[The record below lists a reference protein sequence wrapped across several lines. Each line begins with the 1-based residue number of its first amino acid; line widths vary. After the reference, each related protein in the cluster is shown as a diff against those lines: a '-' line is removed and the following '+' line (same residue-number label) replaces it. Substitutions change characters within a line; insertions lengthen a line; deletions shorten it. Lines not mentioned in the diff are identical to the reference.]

1 MYLLV
6 LFSPLLSFFLSLLF
20 GRIIGNSGVS
30 FISIL
35 ILFTSWCFSLYLY
48 YEVSL
53 SGYLCLINFYK
64 FIDLGYF
71 NVNITFFFDVLTSV
85 MIIVVLS
92 ISFLVHLYSI
102 EYMNYDPG
110 FNRFM
115 AYLSIFT
122 FFMLLLVT
130 ADNFLQMFIG

>member
-6 LFSPLLSFFLSLLF
+6 LFSPLLSFLLSLLF
-20 GRIIGNSGVS
+20 GRIIGNYGVS

-35 ILFTSWCFSLYLY
+35 ALFVSWCFSLLIY

-53 SGYLCLINFYK
+53 SGYLCIINFYK
-64 FIDLGYF
+64 FIDLGYL
-71 NVNITFFFDVLTSV
+71 NVNIVFFFDVLTSV
-85 MIIVVLS
+85 MILVVLS

-115 AYLSIFT
+115 GYLSIFT

>member
-6 LFSPLLSFFLSLLF
+6 LFSPLLSFLISLLF
-20 GRIIGNSGVS
+20 GKIIGSHGVS

-35 ILFTSWCFSLYLY
+35 ALFTALCSGFYLY

-53 SGYLCLINFYK
+53 SGYLCIINFYK

-71 NVNITFFFDVLTSV
+71 NLDIVFFFDVLTSV

-102 EYMNYDPG
+102 EYMNSDPC

-115 AYLSIFT
+115 GYLSIFT

-130 ADNFLQMFIG
+130 SDNFLQMFIG